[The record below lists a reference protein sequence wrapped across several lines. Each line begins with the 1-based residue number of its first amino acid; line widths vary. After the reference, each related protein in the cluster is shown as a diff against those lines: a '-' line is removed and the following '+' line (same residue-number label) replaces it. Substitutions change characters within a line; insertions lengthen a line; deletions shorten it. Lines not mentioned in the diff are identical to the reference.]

1 MSAAMIGRRWFSGLI
16 LGASM
21 AFALGCGDGQGGAK
35 VANVKA
41 GDMPESAEW
50 TGVYY
55 SPLYGY
61 IHLVQEGNTVSGKW
75 QRPDKSKWADLHG
88 EATGNLLKFGW
99 TEYAM
104 GVIGPGAKVV
114 GKGYLVYTRP
124 EGDNVDDV
132 VKGELGRGD
141 SEVGSEIDGI
151 KQRNVNPDPDSIGG
165 SSPTDVGGGDWDG
178 GNKEEGTPEEP
189 APPPP

>member
-1 MSAAMIGRRWFSGLI
+1 MIGRRWFAGLMVAGL
-16 LGASM
+16 LGA
-21 AFALGCGDGQGGAK
+21 AGCGGGKGDAGLAK
-35 VANVKA
+35 ITP

-61 IHLVQEGNTVSGKW
+61 IHLVQEGNAVNGKW
-75 QRPDKSKWADLHG
+75 QRPDKSRWADVHG
-88 EATGNLLKFGW
+88 EVTGNVFKFTW

-104 GVIGPGAKVV
+104 GVIGPGAKVS
-114 GKGYLVYTRP
+114 GRGYLVYSRP
-124 EGDNVDDV
+124 AGDNVDDV
-132 VKGELGRGD
+132 VKGELGKGEF
-141 SEVGSEIDGI
+141 EVGSEIDGI

-165 SSPTDVGGGDWDG
+165 SSPTDIGGGDWDG
-178 GNKEEGTPEEP
+178 DSKEKGAPEEP

>member
-1 MSAAMIGRRWFSGLI
+1 MIGRRWFAGLA
-16 LGASM
+16 LAASATM
-21 AFALGCGDGQGGAK
+21 VLGCGGSSGGAK
-35 VANVKA
+35 TANVQA

-75 QRPDKSKWADLHG
+75 QRPDKSRWADING
-88 EATGNLLKFGW
+88 EVTGNLFKFAW
-99 TEYAM
+99 TEYAI
-104 GVIGPGAKVV
+104 GVIGPGAKVS
-114 GKGYLVYTRP
+114 GRGYMLYSRP
-124 EGDNVDDV
+124 PGDNVDDTIA
-132 VKGELGRGD
+132 GQIGRGD
-141 SEVGSEIDGI
+141 SELGAEIDGI

-178 GNKEEGTPEEP
+178 ESKETGAPEEP